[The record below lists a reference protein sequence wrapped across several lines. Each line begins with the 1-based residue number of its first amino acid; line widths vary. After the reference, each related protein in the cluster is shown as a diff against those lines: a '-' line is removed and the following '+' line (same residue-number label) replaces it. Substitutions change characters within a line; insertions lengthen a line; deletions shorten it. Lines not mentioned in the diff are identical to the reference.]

1 MGLLNKFKKTAKKKE
16 VKPVQKKETKAAV
29 LPTPKKA
36 KEEPAKIKT
45 GQRIVKREFSTGWHV
60 LLKPWVTE
68 KSARLTANGQY
79 IFKVATYATK
89 NEIKK
94 AVQDFYGVAVVRV
107 NIINLH
113 GKKRRVGRF
122 EGASAGY
129 KKAVVTLA
137 PGEKL
142 DIIA

>member
-1 MGLLNKFKKTAKKKE
+1 MGLLNKFKKIAKKKE
-16 VKPVQKKETKAAV
+16 IKPAQKKETKAAV
-29 LPTPKKA
+29 LPTPKTELA
-36 KEEPAKIKT
+36 KVKT
-45 GQRIVKREFSTGWHV
+45 GRRIIKREFSTGWHV

-68 KSARLTANGQY
+68 KSARLTVKGQY

-113 GKKRRVGRF
+113 GKKRQVGRF
-122 EGASAGY
+122 EGVSSSY